1 MLSSEQ
7 VKLLG
12 HLQVAV
18 WNGMIRKDFLGCV
31 ASWVIMGNASL
42 TALVTAKRSGKGW
55 TVFGLWPC

>member
-12 HLQVAV
+12 YLQAALCT
-18 WNGMIRKDFLGCV
+18 GMVRKDFLGCV

-42 TALVTAKRSGKGW
+42 TALVTAKGSGKGW
-55 TVFGLWPC
+55 TVYGL